1 MLRTAVNVP
10 AGAERLGPGGS
21 MMWVVHSLHLFHLM
35 SKTHIWPGLALVLPP
50 LDQTRPT
57 ALSR

>member
-1 MLRTAVNVP
+1 
-10 AGAERLGPGGS
+10 
-21 MMWVVHSLHLFHLM
+21 MMWVVHSLHLFYLM